1 MAVTSHFYGPFF
13 QSLAN
18 KEVNLNSDALKAI
31 LLGTGYTPNMDTH
44 RYKSDL
50 GANEVAGTNYAAG
63 GVALSGIAV
72 TYDTVNHQLKFAVAN
87 VVYTNV
93 TLTGAN
99 SPRYCALYD
108 NTPATDATRPLI
120 GYVDFGAAQA
130 PSGINLQVTWD
141 PTGTGL
147 VTVT

>member
-1 MAVTSHFYGPFF
+1 M
-13 QSLAN
+13 
-18 KEVNLNSDALKAI
+18 
-31 LLGTGYTPNMDTH
+31 
-44 RYKSDL
+44 
-50 GANEVAGTNYAAG
+50 
-63 GVALSGIAV
+63 
-72 TYDTVNHQLKFAVAN
+72 
-87 VVYTNV
+87 YTNV